1 MRILNRLYSSFNIR
15 AIIQKEYKH
24 VLVLWPNCAFISTK
38 GAEIRPSV
46 VSQKSENVSWILM
59 QTKIITHES
68 FLIIS
73 CHFCNMLHVIFIFY
87 FRNATQQLQRNTV
100 SLREASQDSAHRPLK
115 CRLVLMEMR
124 KVNVIGHWIGHSD
137 SLRLLYL
144 MKVCC
149 HTTFWY
155 VFY

>member
-1 MRILNRLYSSFNIR
+1 
-15 AIIQKEYKH
+15 
-24 VLVLWPNCAFISTK
+24 
-38 GAEIRPSV
+38 
-46 VSQKSENVSWILM
+46 M
-59 QTKIITHES
+59 QTKIITYES

-100 SLREASQDSAHRPLK
+100 SLGEASQDSAHRPLK

-137 SLRLLYL
+137 SLHLLYL

-149 HTTFWY
+149 HTTSYMYFIHIFTPLHQCSSNDPNFKRINAACVT
-155 VFY
+155 VFVWVAYQNKCENVCCTGSIRWILNKLCE